1 MTTAIN
7 AAAMRFAVDETM
19 AHMIGIA
26 LEKGQTITVRQISED
41 IVSNPQGDTAEFF
54 RKHLEIAYRVALEV
68 VNKK

>member
-1 MTTAIN
+1 MTIN
-7 AAAMRFAVDETM
+7 VVAMKFAVDETM

-26 LEKGQTITVRQISED
+26 LEKGQKITVRQISEE
-41 IVSNPQGDTAEFF
+41 IVTNPRSETAEFF